1 MLAEAGNRSLR
12 LLQGLLAEGLIN
24 ASIKSETVSSLLAL
38 RDGLSIASESL
49 LVSAD
54 ASRGGDAGAI
64 LGASTDVALQAC
76 IARASATHSEGV
88 LRKGAEAVA
97 SLGVADAQAFA
108 GSMRSLSEQ
117 ISMCRLESMKVS
129 NG

>member
-1 MLAEAGNRSLR
+1 M
-12 LLQGLLAEGLIN
+12 
-24 ASIKSETVSSLLAL
+24 SSLLAL

-49 LVSAD
+49 LVRAD
-54 ASRGGDAGAI
+54 ASQGGDAGAI